1 MVRYLEV
8 GLVSLATCMDLVR
21 RWRDGQWIWNI
32 PLLLLLSIVGI
43 CLDYRRLAEK
53 LGFVRLA
60 SDDQSL
66 GLVGVFSGATQL
78 FFWLWEHK
86 RSARACL
93 GYMPFYF
100 RGPLFIADNR
110 CNNNSFYV
118 NLYVILLFFSSHHG
132 TIQVASCPLF
142 RLLQTTRRRST

>member
-32 PLLLLLSIVGI
+32 PLLLFLSIVGL

-100 RGPLFIADNR
+100 CGPASIADILFKI
-110 CNNNSFYV
+110 NSFYV
-118 NLYVILLFFSSHHG
+118 NLHVILLLLFSHNG
-132 TIQVASCPLF
+132 MMQVPSCS
-142 RLLQTTRRRST
+142 LLYLLWNMRH